1 MLTERNV
8 RALLETDGPV
18 ERMFLNDEFEVWA
31 VGDDLVAKFPRTEI
45 DAAKVP
51 VEAALHPTIR
61 GLLGDVVPAIR
72 MVGTMEGA
80 ARRFIVQERATG
92 SQGQTVDGVTV
103 SPGEG
108 LPVHIGSLF
117 GALHRVSGSRARE
130 LGAGERTLSFAVPP
144 ISDEALAATTEIA
157 GAAVRRFLAEPPPN
171 RPTAERCATRTSR
184 ANMSSS
190 MRGGAG

>member
-72 MVGTMEGA
+72 MVGTMEDA
-80 ARRFIVQERATG
+80 ARRFIVQSVR
-92 SQGQTVDGVTV
+92 
-103 SPGEG
+103 PG
-108 LPVHIGSLF
+108 
-117 GALHRVSGSRARE
+117 HRVKRSRGSPSLQATACLFTSAPCSGRSI
-130 LGAGERTLSFAVPP
+130 G
-144 ISDEALAATTEIA
+144 
-157 GAAVRRFLAEPPPN
+157 
-171 RPTAERCATRTSR
+171 
-184 ANMSSS
+184 
-190 MRGGAG
+190 